1 MQNKFTLRIIPRP
14 HQPRSKRLKAMAAA
28 ATAQSVV
35 TATSGQTSQ
44 QQAESH
50 KHPNLSTLNAIT
62 TQSASYTNIE
72 NEETPTRYLTLTTA
86 DSQGNAVVRKIAAE
100 YADAA
105 GELTPDSPTRRQ
117 FLSSEDDDTALG
129 SITFQKLQ
137 HFIEGIVSEAIRS
150 ENFKEGFLGEGYA
163 LQICEDGKAALEID
177 RLTVRQLM
185 TVFELIIQKIRAVA
199 GQLVVSPANAK
210 VKSVS
215 FYSDDV
221 TSRFSITTEE
231 ECPFL
236 PGDLVRCQV
245 FSGSRQK
252 SYWVEVLSA
261 TSKSFTVDAASF
273 EEWGCRPEEG
283 DELVL
288 LGSTTDSSRQAAIS
302 ISAAA
307 DGKPRIDILSA
318 ISSTSLDRTLRA
330 RIGDLSG
337 TADDWFPDD
346 QQPSGHGIYSDNAFL
361 RGSFILRNGTDVR
374 TAFAVTEGK
383 IQSAVSAVRQD
394 FIENQGFLANPAFL
408 RGAQSWQLQSD
419 SALYAAGQTL
429 IISQNAILA
438 AQTTG
443 AAITTDQNRPVLRI
457 AATTVSQRNADMRQ
471 RPDIISDARGLKLP
485 AFVQLAITLRV
496 ISEGTLQV
504 FFDGE
509 SYEGF
514 APSAAF
520 LFARKLS
527 PSGDYT
533 TVFYSA
539 PWTATG
545 DFTLSFTGEA
555 YIRTILLTS
564 DPVETFSKRYQTL
577 FEQSSNLVR
586 IAAAVYDHD
595 EQMLK
600 ETGLLIRPEGAGL
613 YMQDADGNLALIGIT
628 TEKTDSQGNTRSV
641 IKLDAD
647 HIALEGLVTANSNFQ
662 ILNDGSIVTRNA
674 KIGGYIYTSFKP
686 IAQSNAQ
693 DLGNGKYLLHSDLY
707 VLSAGNHIVLPAGEN
722 YEGARVIITD
732 IQFRDTRE
740 TTAPTT
746 LTILPELLSTAC
758 FHAAFI
764 GHENNYTAEKIEFK
778 AGSVELVLASIPLD
792 DKHTQ
797 YAWIILS
804 HSCAYIT
811 SSSSSS

>member
-14 HQPRSKRLKAMAAA
+14 HQPRSKRLKAMAAS

-62 TQSASYTNIE
+62 TQSASYKNSE

-221 TSRFSITTEE
+221 KSRFSITTEE
-231 ECPFL
+231 ECPFSH
-236 PGDLVRCQV
+236 GDLVRCQV
-245 FSGSRQK
+245 FSGSRLK
-252 SYWVEVLSA
+252 SYWVEVLTA
-261 TSKSFTVDAASF
+261 TSKSFSVDAASF
-273 EEWGCRPEEG
+273 EEWGCRPEPG

-288 LGSTTDSSRQAAIS
+288 LGSTTDASRQAAIS

-318 ISSTSLDRTLRA
+318 ISSTSLAGTLRA
-330 RIGDLSG
+330 RIGDLSD

-346 QQPSGHGIYSDNAFL
+346 LKPSGHGIYSDNAFL
-361 RGSFILRNGTDVR
+361 RGSFILLNGTDVR
-374 TAFAVTEGK
+374 TAFAVTEREIK
-383 IQSAVSAVRQD
+383 SAVSAVRLD

-408 RGAQSWQLQSD
+408 RGSQSWQLQSD

-471 RPDIISDARGLKLP
+471 HPDIISDARGLKLP

-520 LFARKLS
+520 LLARKLS

-545 DFTLSFTGEA
+545 DFTLSFSGEA

-600 ETGLLIRPEGAGL
+600 ETGLLIRPEGSGL
-613 YMQDADGNLALIGIT
+613 YLQKADGSLALIGVAE
-628 TEKTDSQGNTRSV
+628 EKTGEDGQTRTV
-641 IKLDAD
+641 IHLTAD
-647 HIALEGLVTANSNFQ
+647 HISLEGFVTANGNFR
-662 ILNDGSIVTRNA
+662 ILPDGSIETQNA
-674 KIGGYIYTSFKP
+674 RIGGFIYTSFKP
-686 IAQSNAQ
+686 IHLSDAKPIE
-693 DLGNGKYLLHSDLY
+693 DGKYLLQSNLY
-707 VLSAGNHIVLPAGEN
+707 ILSCGQHIVIPAGHN

-732 IQFRDTRE
+732 TQFRSVRI
-740 TTAPTT
+740 TTSPTT
-746 LTILPELLSTAC
+746 LTIHSAFGTSRFVAGFLSPDK
-758 FHAAFI
+758 
-764 GHENNYTAEKIEFK
+764 NYSAHTLQFK
-778 AGSVELVLASIPLD
+778 AGSVELVLSAIPNEDGTGLASYD
-792 DKHTQ
+792 
-797 YAWIILS
+797 WVILN
-804 HSCAYIT
+804 HSCASFAYL
-811 SSSSSS
+811 SS